1 MAKYLDEAG
10 LSILWGNIKHYF
22 PSVQTMNS
30 STSPISWTANS
41 GVSGGNIAQFVVD
54 SETGLVS
61 LQGVTT
67 ASLGSTHSHGNI
79 TSSGTLP
86 AGSTASGDYI
96 VVTNSSGTIKRS
108 AITLGTG
115 STFLKNDGSWAT
127 PTNSASL
134 QISSTDKT
142 NTRFSTS
149 ETSSKYIKFTGGT
162 NKFSVT
168 DATGGTDHTFEVAIT
183 PSINANVIKTGAIT
197 ANKIPVWN
205 ATVASGNTSGVLKD
219 GYTVDTTTLSSS
231 ETAIPTS
238 AAVSNA
244 ITGLS
249 GAMHFIGTSTS
260 AITDGGTENPTISG
274 YSGTAKTSG
283 NVVIYSNKEFVW
295 TGSAWELLG
304 DEGSYALKTYTVTGD
319 TNTGLTGGG
328 QLSTNPVIAHATSGA
343 TAGSYGDSA
352 AQTPGYGGTFK
363 VPYITVNTYGH
374 VTGISEHTVTI
385 PASDNTN
392 TAQLQVSDTTN
403 KKINTKQSTSNYIQF
418 SNGTNEFT
426 VSDGTNSFKVGVTP
440 SISNNVTYTG
450 TPVANEIAIFNANG
464 SGVIKSS
471 GFTIA
476 TSVPSNA
483 VFTDQKVS
491 QAAAITTAGAYP
503 IILAYSTATTAVTN
517 SVNKTSTLTYNPSTK
532 ALVTGGTVDG
542 YTLAAASAKAVDTTI
557 AAASTS
563 VNLPT
568 SKAVATFVEGK
579 GYALASDIQAIA
591 ESEINSTCVL

>member
-10 LSILWGNIKHYF
+10 LGILWGNIKHYF
-22 PSVQTMNS
+22 PSVQTMNT

-41 GVSGGNIAQFVVD
+41 GVSSGNIAQFVVD

-115 STFLKNDGSWAT
+115 STFLKNDGTWAT
-127 PTNSASL
+127 PTNTAQL
-134 QISSTDKT
+134 QVSDTT
-142 NTRFSTS
+142 NRRINTKQSTS
-149 ETSSKYIKFTGGT
+149 NYIQFDGGT
-162 NKFSVT
+162 NQFTVK
-168 DATGGTDHTFEVAIT
+168 DGTNSFNVAVT
-183 PSINANVIKTGAIT
+183 PSISSNVTKTGATT
-197 ANKIPVWN
+197 ANSIPVWN
-205 ATVASGNTSGVLKD
+205 AASASGSGGVLKE
-219 GYTVDTTTLSSS
+219 GYSVDATLSNSS
-231 ETAIPTS
+231 TAIPTS
-238 AAVSNA
+238 AAVTSA
-244 ITGLS
+244 ISGLS

-392 TAQLQVSDTTN
+392 TAQLKVSSTTD
-403 KKINTKQSTSNYIQF
+403 KKISTTESSSKYIQF

-450 TPVANEIAIFNANG
+450 TPVANEIAVFNANG

-476 TSVPSNA
+476 TSVPSSA

>member
-22 PSVQTMNS
+22 PSVQTMNT

-41 GVSGGNIAQFVVD
+41 GVSSGNIAQFVVD

-115 STFLKNDGSWAT
+115 STFLKNDGTWAT
-127 PTNSASL
+127 PTNTAQL
-134 QISSTDKT
+134 QVSDTT
-142 NTRFSTS
+142 NRRINTKQSTS
-149 ETSSKYIKFTGGT
+149 NYIQFDGGT
-162 NKFSVT
+162 NQFTVK
-168 DATGGTDHTFEVAIT
+168 DGTNSFNVAVT
-183 PSINANVIKTGAIT
+183 PSISSNVTKTGATT
-197 ANKIPVWN
+197 ANSIPVWN
-205 ATVASGNTSGVLKD
+205 AASASGSGGVLKE
-219 GYTVDTTTLSSS
+219 GYSVDSTLSNSA
-231 ETAIPTS
+231 TAIPTS
-238 AAVSNA
+238 AAVTSA
-244 ITGLS
+244 ISGLS

-392 TAQLQVSDTTN
+392 TAQLKVSSTTD
-403 KKINTKQSTSNYIQF
+403 KKISTTESSSKYIQF

-450 TPVANEIAIFNANG
+450 TPVANEIAVFNANG

-476 TSVPSNA
+476 TSVPSSA

>member
-10 LSILWGNIKHYF
+10 LGILWGNIKHYF
-22 PSVQTMNS
+22 PSVQTMNT

-41 GVSGGNIAQFVVD
+41 GVSSGNIAQFVVD

-115 STFLKNDGSWAT
+115 STFLKNDGTWAT
-127 PTNSASL
+127 PTNTAQL
-134 QISSTDKT
+134 QVSDTT
-142 NTRFSTS
+142 NRRINTKQSTS
-149 ETSSKYIKFTGGT
+149 NYIQFDGGT
-162 NKFSVT
+162 NQFTVK
-168 DATGGTDHTFEVAIT
+168 DGTNSFNVAVT
-183 PSINANVIKTGAIT
+183 PSISSNVTKTGATT
-197 ANKIPVWN
+197 ANSIPVWN
-205 ATVASGNTSGVLKD
+205 AASASGSGGVLKE
-219 GYTVDTTTLSSS
+219 GYSVDSTLSNSA
-231 ETAIPTS
+231 TAIPTS
-238 AAVSNA
+238 AAVTSA
-244 ITGLS
+244 ISGLS

-283 NVVIYSNKEFVW
+283 NVVIYSNKEFVC
-295 TGSAWELLG
+295 TGSAWSLLG

-392 TAQLQVSDTTN
+392 TAQLKVSSTTD
-403 KKINTKQSTSNYIQF
+403 KKISTTESSSKYIQF

-450 TPVANEIAIFNANG
+450 TPVANEIAVFNANG

-476 TSVPSNA
+476 TSVPSSA

>member
-22 PSVQTMNS
+22 PSVQTMNT

-96 VVTNSSGTIKRS
+96 VVTNSSGEIKRS
-108 AITLGTG
+108 AITLGSAG
-115 STFLKNDGSWAT
+115 TFLKNDGSWAT

-134 QISSTDKT
+134 QISSTDKA

-149 ETSSKYIKFTGGT
+149 ETSGKYIKFTGGT
-162 NKFSVT
+162 NKFTVT

-183 PSINANVIKTGAIT
+183 PSISSNVTKTGATT
-197 ANKIPVWN
+197 ANSIPVWN
-205 ATVASGNTSGVLKD
+205 AASASGSGGVLKE
-219 GYTVDTTTLSSS
+219 GYSVDSTLSNSS
-231 ETAIPTS
+231 TAIPTS
-238 AAVSNA
+238 AAVTSA
-244 ITGLS
+244 ISGLS

-260 AITDGGTENPTISG
+260 AITDGGTETPTISG

-304 DEGSYALKTYTVTGD
+304 DEGSYALKSYTVSAGAE
-319 TNTGLTGGG
+319 LTGGG
-328 QLSTNPVIAHATSGA
+328 RLDASPTISHSTSGA

-403 KKINTKQSTSNYIQF
+403 KRINTKQSTSNYIQF

-450 TPVANEIAIFNANG
+450 TPVANEIAIFNANS

-476 TSVPSNA
+476 TSVPASA

-517 SVNKTSTLTYNPSTK
+517 SVNKTSTLTYNPNTK

-579 GYALASDIQAIA
+579 GYALAADIQAIA

>member
-10 LSILWGNIKHYF
+10 LGILWGNIKHYF
-22 PSVQTMNS
+22 PSVQTMNT

-41 GVSGGNIAQFVVD
+41 GVSSGNIAQFVVD

-115 STFLKNDGSWAT
+115 STFLKNDGTWAT
-127 PTNSASL
+127 PTNTAQL
-134 QISSTDKT
+134 QVSDTT
-142 NTRFSTS
+142 NRRINTKQSTS
-149 ETSSKYIKFTGGT
+149 NYIQFDGGT
-162 NKFSVT
+162 NQFTVK
-168 DATGGTDHTFEVAIT
+168 DGTNSFNVAVT
-183 PSINANVIKTGAIT
+183 PSISSNVTKTGATT
-197 ANKIPVWN
+197 ANSIPVWN
-205 ATVASGNTSGVLKD
+205 AASASGSGGVLKE
-219 GYTVDTTTLSSS
+219 GYSVDSTLSNSA
-231 ETAIPTS
+231 TAIPTS
-238 AAVSNA
+238 AAVTSA
-244 ITGLS
+244 ISGLS

-392 TAQLQVSDTTN
+392 TAQLKVSSTTD
-403 KKINTKQSTSNYIQF
+403 KKISTTESSSKYIQF

-450 TPVANEIAIFNANG
+450 TPVANEIAVFNANG

-476 TSVPSNA
+476 TSVPSSA